1 MPQRKLGAEGLKVF
15 SIGLGCMPSATAAS
29 PPDEAQTICLL
40 SRAVELGVT
49 LFDTAEAYGPWVNET
64 RVGKALRPFRD
75 QVVIASKFGYRIPAA
90 GGLPIGLD
98 SRPERIREACDGSLR
113 RLAVETIDLLFQH
126 RVDPAVPIEEVAGTV
141 AGLVKAG
148 KVRFFGLCEAAPE
161 TIRRAHR
168 VHPVSAVESEYSLWT
183 RDPERS
189 VLPLC
194 RELHIGF
201 VAYSP
206 LGRGFLA
213 GSGTQLSELPQGD
226 YRRKMPRWQGEALA
240 RNRRLFEQFQSVAQT
255 KECTPAQLAL
265 AWLLHQWEGL
275 VPIPGTT
282 KLHRLEE
289 NLVATR
295 IRLSPD
301 DLALV
306 ESALP
311 PTAVAG
317 ARYDERQQARVN
329 L

>member
-1 MPQRKLGAEGLKVF
+1 MQDRKLGAQGLRVS
-15 SIGLGCMPSATAAS
+15 SIGLGCMPSATAAA
-29 PPDEAQTICLL
+29 PPDEAQTIRLL

-49 LFDTAEAYGPWVNET
+49 FFDTAEAYGPWVNES

-75 QVVIASKFGYRIPAA
+75 RVVIASKFGYRIAPE

-98 SRPERIREACDGSLR
+98 SRPQRIREACDGSLK
-113 RLAVETIDLLFQH
+113 RLGVEMIDLLFQH
-126 RVDPAVPIEEVAGTV
+126 RVDPEVPIEEVAGTV
-141 AGLVKAG
+141 GELIRAG

-161 TIRRAHR
+161 TIRRAHD
-168 VHPVSAVESEYSLWT
+168 VCPVSAVESEYSLWT

-194 RELHIGF
+194 GELAVGF

-213 GSGTQLSELPQGD
+213 GSGTRLSDLPEGD

-240 RNRRLFEQFQSVAQT
+240 RNRWLFENFRSLAQAR
-255 KECTPAQLAL
+255 KCTPAQLAL
-265 AWLLHQWEGL
+265 AWLLHQREDL

-289 NLVATR
+289 NLGASE
-295 IRLSPD
+295 IRLSAD
-301 DLALV
+301 DLA
-306 ESALP
+306 EIEDALP

-317 ARYDERQQARVN
+317 GRYDERQQARVN